1 MPSSTESEEIINS
14 PMAKIDN
21 IATLNDATTL
31 TTLAADVINKIDED
45 KKILRVKQKEIDEI
59 TNALKADVLQVT
71 ESDNTEGLPN
81 YRDRNKKS
89 QSASEKM
96 EKIKAFVEL
105 TKASVD
111 ISKSLIGI
119 SERQHKILIDAY
131 KIYKNNVPAGEIEG
145 ETMTPASIAKLVK
158 EAKNKKGNDL

>member
-1 MPSSTESEEIINS
+1 MSSSTESESIVNQ
-14 PMAKIDN
+14 PMPKIAS

-31 TTLAADVINKIDED
+31 TTLATDVINKIDKD
-45 KKILRVKQKEIDEI
+45 KKTLRVKQKEIDEI
-59 TNALKADVLQVT
+59 TDALKADVLQVA
-71 ESDNTEGLPN
+71 ESGNTEGIPN
-81 YRDRNKKS
+81 YRDRNKKG

-119 SERQHKILIDAY
+119 SEKQHKILIDAY
-131 KIYKNNVPAGEIEG
+131 KIYKANVPAGEIDG
-145 ETMTPASIAKLVK
+145 EAMTPASIAKLVK
-158 EAKNKKGNDL
+158 ETKNKKE